1 MTDDSTNRTIK
12 EHLEENVSPAT
23 LKTLRRARWANNS
36 RSLNPASADV
46 LWTNTEGPITSNQ
59 KPQSYYTGRQ
69 PPPPQQKQQTRE

>member
-46 LWTNTEGPITSNQ
+46 LWTNTEYEILQEAMEEGLRVS
-59 KPQSYYTGRQ
+59 S
-69 PPPPQQKQQTRE
+69 